1 MGGILWSDTPYG
13 LFTFVLLTL
22 VLGGAG
28 AWATGRAMAQTWRP
42 MAMLAPYMLFLTA
55 GVRFL
60 HYALYGEPLLS
71 VQLFITAY
79 VWIPPGRGARLSG
92 DARDADGDAIF
103 LGLRKSGPELAREGR
118 GIGGMTAEPTAAAV
132 VFLR

>member
-1 MGGILWSDTPYG
+1 MAGILWADAPYG
-13 LFTFVLLTL
+13 LFTFILITL

-42 MAMLAPYMLFLTA
+42 LPMLAPYMVFLAA

-71 VQLFITAY
+71 PQLFVVAY
-79 VWIPPGRGARLSG
+79 IWAVAVGAFGYRSKR
-92 DARDADGDAIF
+92 AAQMATQY
-103 LGLRKSGPELAREGR
+103 SWAYEREGLNWR
-118 GIGGMTAEPTAAAV
+118 AKGNA
-132 VFLR
+132 